1 MGILNQLTKGG
12 PLLNVLGGMAI
23 QYNQRGA
30 DARAMAFE
38 EKLLD
43 KKIEAENER
52 FKQIIL

>member
-1 MGILNQLTKGG
+1 MGFLNQLTKGG

-38 EKLLD
+38 EKQLD
-43 KKIEAENER
+43 KKI
-52 FKQIIL
+52 